1 MTKLFKTTLA
11 GAAIGA
17 IGLLA
22 SAVFVPA
29 FADDAK
35 VLVKVDGKDIT
46 LADVKL
52 AEAEIGTDISSIP
65 EGDRLRAI
73 VEYLI
78 DNNVLAAAAE
88 KENMGSGPAFDA
100 RVAYYKKRAL
110 RDAYTEAKVKNG
122 VAEADAKKVY
132 DDQVAKIPAQEEIHA
147 RHILVEKEDEAK
159 AIVDRL
165 GKGEKFEDIAK
176 TASKDPGSGAN
187 GGDLGFFSR
196 GQMVKPFEEA
206 AFTLKPGEVSKPV
219 QSQFGWHII
228 RLEEKRNRPLPTF
241 DSVKERI
248 LSSLTQKKSQE
259 VMALLRGAAKI
270 DVVDEDLKKKMA
282 KGVADP
288 AAAGT
293 AAEGATGQ

>member
-1 MTKLFKTTLA
+1 M
-11 GAAIGA
+11 
-17 IGLLA
+17 A
-22 SAVFVPA
+22 SAVLMPA

-46 LADVKL
+46 AADVKL
-52 AEAEIGTDISSIP
+52 AESEIGADISQIP

-78 DNNVLAAAAE
+78 DNNVLSAAAD
-88 KENMGSGPAFDA
+88 KDGMGAGAAFDA
-100 RVAYYKKRAL
+100 RMAYYKKRAL
-110 RDAYTEAKVKNG
+110 RDAYFEAKVKGG
-122 VAEADAKKVY
+122 VAEADAKKIY

-159 AIVDRL
+159 AIIDKL
-165 GKGEKFEDIAK
+165 AKGEKFEDIAK

-187 GGDLGFFSR
+187 GGDLGFFSK

-206 AFTLKPGEVSKPV
+206 AFALKPGEVSKPV

-241 DSVKERI
+241 DSVKDRI
-248 LSSLTQKKSQE
+248 IASLTQKKSQE

-282 KGVADP
+282 TGIADP
-288 AAAGT
+288 AAAGS
-293 AAEGATGQ
+293 AAEGQTGQ